1 MYLVPVISRN
11 SFKSNS
17 GYSHIWVEFTK
28 VNWEYLFR
36 SPNKQFKK
44 ILLFFS
50 TKETFMS
57 ISSFLIGKKG
67 GEDAHP
73 KLKQTNDNIL
83 SNKRSPFSIW
93 LQAAI

>member
-1 MYLVPVISRN
+1 MYIYMYLVPVISRN

-57 ISSFLIGKKG
+57 ILSFLIGKKG
-67 GEDAHP
+67 GRMAAQS
-73 KLKQTNDNIL
+73 LNKQMTA
-83 SNKRSPFSIW
+83 SIVINVP
-93 LQAAI
+93 LFQ